1 MRVHLIAAGA
11 LMCAAALVSLPAQAQ
26 PKQPKLGERISTTA
40 CPYAG
45 VTATCLMIN
54 GADGTVFN
62 ITGANPKPRLSARM
76 IRLRGTVTDK
86 VSMCNQGVVLERV
99 RWTRTRQRCP
109 N

>member
-11 LMCAAALVSLPAQAQ
+11 LICAAALVSPPAQA
-26 PKQPKLGERISTTA
+26 QPKLGERISTTA
-40 CPYAG
+40 CPYVG

-54 GADGTVFN
+54 GADGTVYN
-62 ITGANPKPRLSARM
+62 ITGANPKPRLGARM